1 MQQGIWVSYGLI
13 DMLNGKKKKRERK
26 PKEPNAT
33 SKEKEPKEKVHDPLL
48 SYYQRHKQE
57 RRDYARARYAT
68 RKEEQREYQALY
80 RQNNKEKVREYTKK
94 WNKQKIQCECGI
106 IITQSS
112 MHYHKKSKRHQK
124 MIDNK
129 NQNAPK
135 E

>member
-1 MQQGIWVSYGLI
+1 
-13 DMLNGKKKKRERK
+13 MLNGKKKKRERK

-33 SKEKEPKEKVHDPLL
+33 SKEKVHDPSAKSDPLL

-94 WNKQKIQCECGI
+94 WNKQKIQCDCGI
-106 IITQSS
+106 IITQSA

-135 E
+135 AG